1 MKGNEI
7 NINDLSFKL
16 ESLSTRCDIL
26 ETKNNEYEKRIKR
39 NEEVI
44 VNLNKQLIIL
54 NKKYN
59 KIINEMKQD
68 YISKYEKLIKALK
81 DKNIIKN
88 EILINEEKN
97 NKENNKKIIEDNG
110 GTLMEKFENQL
121 FNIFSNNKNK
131 DVSIVDI
138 YKLKKLSAALLIKD
152 KNIKSPLEMSKLF
165 LEKNMNINDTDES
178 TKINIKLK
186 RSDIYNEINDVQ
198 LRKIDKNDKA
208 NFMKEFKEK
217 YGILDEDISEKELKF
232 EIEYRNYNEN
242 EIIKIVLIRL
252 GYI

>member
-1 MKGNEI
+1 MEENEI
-7 NINDLSFKL
+7 NINDMNMKL
-16 ESLSTRCDIL
+16 KSLSTRCDLL
-26 ETKNNEYEKRIKR
+26 EEKNNKYEKRIKR

-44 VNLNKQLIIL
+44 ADLNKQLIIL
-54 NKKYN
+54 RKEYN
-59 KIINEMKQD
+59 EKINETKEG
-68 YISKYEKLIKALK
+68 YTTLYEKLIKVLK
-81 DKNIIKN
+81 DKNIIKDN
-88 EILINEEKN
+88 ILM
-97 NKENNKKIIEDNG
+97 NKENNKKIIADNE

-131 DVSIVDI
+131 DVSIADI
-138 YKLKKLSAALLIKD
+138 YKLKKISAALLIKD

-165 LEKNMNINDTDES
+165 LERNMNINDADES
-178 TKINIKLK
+178 TKINIKMK
-186 RSDIYNEINDVQ
+186 RSNIYNEINDVQ
-198 LRKIDKNDKA
+198 LRKIDKNDKS

-232 EIEYRNYNEN
+232 EIEYRNYNED